1 MSMTDKKIFI
11 IEILLIVVA
20 VIITIVTKFLDIDD
34 SLWIKLLE
42 IVILGIVVLLNG
54 KTLLYEKKD

>member
-54 KTLLYEKKD
+54 KILLYEKKD

>member
-42 IVILGIVVLLNG
+42 IVM
-54 KTLLYEKKD
+54 KKRIRKLIFF